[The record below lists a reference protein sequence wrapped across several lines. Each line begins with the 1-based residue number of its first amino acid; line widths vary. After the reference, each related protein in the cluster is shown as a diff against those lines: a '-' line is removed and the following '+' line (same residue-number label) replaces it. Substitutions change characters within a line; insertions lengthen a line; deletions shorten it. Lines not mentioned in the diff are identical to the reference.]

1 MTAKSGSDAMEYRV
15 ENKYLVSDADI
26 TVLSARLRQVMDCDI
41 HQTGSCYQIRSLY
54 FDDHANRCMQEND
67 AGVDIRKK
75 YRIRTYD
82 PDSGVIHLEIKEKAN
97 GLTKKRSCSLD
108 HSDYCQLCNGTM
120 PFVRD
125 GRSPIN
131 ELMLQHKCTGMAP
144 KAIVAYE
151 RTAFVH
157 PTGNVRVTFDRNIL
171 ASDHLDSFFDER
183 ISGLVPVLPAGMH
196 VLEVKCDEL
205 LPDFIARQLEL
216 GKLRQTAF
224 SKYYLGR
231 LALQG
236 SFAVDW

>member
-1 MTAKSGSDAMEYRV
+1 MAKSVSDAMEYRV
-15 ENKYLVSDADI
+15 ENKYLISDADI
-26 TVLSARLRQVMDCDI
+26 AVLSARLQQVMEYDI
-41 HQTGSCYQIRSLY
+41 HQSGSCYQIRSLY

-82 PDSGVIHLEIKEKAN
+82 PASGVIHLEIKEKAN
-97 GLTKKRSCSLD
+97 GLTKKRSCSLN
-108 HSDYCQLCNGTM
+108 SDEYIQLCDGTM
-120 PFVRD
+120 PFVTD
-125 GRSPIN
+125 GRNPVN
-131 ELMLQHKCTGMAP
+131 ELMLQHKCCAMAP
-144 KAIVAYE
+144 KAIIAYE

-157 PTGNVRVTFDRNIL
+157 PTGNVRITFDRNIL
-171 ASDHLDSFFDER
+171 ASDRLDSFFEDH

-196 VLEVKCDEL
+196 VLEVKFDEF

-236 SFAVDW
+236 DFAVDW